1 MITVDTTSP
10 AATDI
15 VRDIRCSAIDD
26 DRLVTLEWLVTNG
39 LGGYASGTLGGV
51 LTRRYH
57 ALLVAALPAPLG
69 RLVLVSR
76 LDERVRLAGEQIR
89 WLSRPGSQSNKV
101 VTHFQLVGGLPV
113 WTYAFDDITV
123 VKRLIMPRLQNTVLV
138 TYTVTR
144 AAKRFRL
151 GIRPHLH
158 ARPHEAT
165 VDYPLPAAPVLTARA
180 GYLEATLE
188 ASVPPLVFTLR
199 DHESAF
205 TLHPEVTKDVPYS
218 LERQRGYASVGD
230 TWSPGYFKLDLAEGE
245 RATFIASTE
254 GAAALD
260 ALATDE
266 VVETE
271 TQRRTRLLIAAG
283 AASANP
289 MCAELVLA
297 ADQFVIEPATRT
309 AETTRARAAGGEA
322 RSVIAGYHW
331 FTDWGRDTMISLE
344 GLTLCTGRLV
354 EARGILTTFAH
365 HLRDGLIPNLFP
377 EGDQEGLYNTADA
390 TLWFFHAIDRY
401 VTLSKDVDTLRD
413 LLPAL
418 DEVVRLHR
426 EGTRFG
432 IRVDQ
437 DGLLT
442 QGAPNLALTWMDAK
456 VGDWVVTPRRG
467 KTVEINALWYNAV
480 RLLADWRRSFERE
493 AADLDALAERTRLS
507 FNRRFWFAHGQYL
520 FDIVDGESGDDSAL
534 RPNQIFA
541 LALRHPVLDESRWQ
555 RVVDVVSE
563 RLLTPVG
570 LRTLA
575 PDHPDF
581 KAQYFGDLRARDA
594 AYHQGTVWAWLIG
607 PFTDAWL
614 RAYPNRRDDAHAFLA
629 AFHTHLSD
637 ACIGHDQRG
646 LRRQRTVCPARLR
659 RAGVERRRGPAI
671 VHDASHGCR
680 EARCQCLVMSSQ
692 VSIRLSVPSS
702 ARTEW
707 CSPSGLQHSVR
718 SPS

>member
-1 MITVDTTSP
+1 MLSVETNP
-10 AATDI
+10 AAATDI
-15 VRDIRCSAIDD
+15 VRDIGSSATDW
-26 DRLVTLEWLVTNG
+26 DRLATLEWLVTNG

-57 ALLVAALPAPLG
+57 ALLIAALPAPLG
-69 RLVLVSR
+69 RVVLVSR
-76 LDERVRLAGEQIR
+76 LDERIRLAGGEVR
-89 WLSRPGSQSNKV
+89 WLSRAGGMSNGV
-101 VTHFQLVGGLPV
+101 ITHFQMISGLPI
-113 WTYAFDDITV
+113 WTYDLGGTTL

-144 AAKRFRL
+144 AAKPIRF

-165 VDYPLPAAPVLTARA
+165 VDYALPASPVLVARA
-180 GYLEATLE
+180 GYLEATLD
-188 ASVPPLVFTLR
+188 ASVPPLVFALR

-205 TLHPEVTKDVPYS
+205 TLHPEVTKDVPYI
-218 LERQRGYASVGD
+218 LEQQRGYASVGD

-245 RATFIASTE
+245 RATFIASTQS
-254 GAAALD
+254 AADLD

-266 VVETE
+266 ALSTE
-271 TQRRTRLLIAAG
+271 VNRRSRLLSAAG
-283 AASANP
+283 VVSSDP

-344 GLTLCTGRLV
+344 GLTLCTGRIA
-354 EARGILTTFAH
+354 EARGILLTFAH
-365 HLRDGLIPNLFP
+365 HLREGLIPNLFP

-401 VTLSKDVDTLRD
+401 VTVSKDVDTLRD
-413 LLPAL
+413 LLPSL
-418 DEVVRLHR
+418 DEVVRFHLA
-426 EGTRFG
+426 GTRFG
-432 IRVDQ
+432 IRVDE

-442 QGAPNLALTWMDAK
+442 QGAANLALTWMDAK

-480 RLLADWRRSFERE
+480 RLLADWHRSFQ
-493 AADLDALAERTRLS
+493 LDATELDTVAERARSS
-507 FNRRFWFAHGQYL
+507 FNRRFWFSEGQYL
-520 FDIVDGESGDDSAL
+520 YDIVDGETGDDSSL

-541 LALRHPVLDESRWQ
+541 LALRYPVLDEARWQ
-555 RVVDVVSE
+555 RIVDVVAD
-563 RLLTPVG
+563 RLLTPYG
-570 LRTLA
+570 LRTLESS
-575 PDHPDF
+575 HKDF

-607 PFTDAWL
+607 PFIAAWL
-614 RAYPNRRDDAHAFLA
+614 RAYPGRRKEARSFLA
-629 AFHTHLSD
+629 AFNNHLSD
-637 ACIGHDQRG
+637 ACIG
-646 LRRQRTVCPARLR
+646 TINEVF
-659 RAGVERRRGPAI
+659 
-671 VHDASHGCR
+671 DASEPYAPRGCIAQAWSVAEVLR
-680 EARCQCLVMSSQ
+680 SWATLHLPPEDSS
-692 VSIRLSVPSS
+692 VAAS
-702 ARTEW
+702 
-707 CSPSGLQHSVR
+707 
-718 SPS
+718 